1 MQLLRS
7 TWQFFARICW
17 FVDQPLLGTGVLV
30 EDGRPLSPL
39 RLMDWLTQT
48 LCVAGFQGNFSR
60 HSFGIGAARVAA
72 CTGVP
77 DHRIQALGRWSSNAY
92 QLYSH
97 AFCSA
102 GFSVP
107 PLCAVHSVMSY
118 LAHRGN
124 APGPLFLFQN
134 GGPLS
139 RSLLTD
145 WLGKSWPQLTS
156 QATSPATASASG
168 RLAMEYPTTSS
179 KPWAAGQAP
188 LISFISELHPS
199 C

>member
-1 MQLLRS
+1 M
-7 TWQFFARICW
+7 
-17 FVDQPLLGTGVLV
+17 LV

-39 RLMDWLTQT
+39 RLMDWLAQT
-48 LCVAGFQGNFSR
+48 LCMAGFQGNFSR
-60 HSFGIGAARVAA
+60 RSFRIGAPRVGA

-92 QLYSH
+92 ELYSH
-97 AFCSA
+97 AFRSA

-118 LAHRGN
+118 LAPRGN

-134 GGPLS
+134 GQPLS
-139 RSLLTD
+139 RSLLTN
-145 WLGKSWPQLTS
+145 WLGKSWHQLTS

-168 RLAMEYPTTSS
+168 RPVWRLAMEYPTTSS

-188 LISFISELHPS
+188 LISFISELRPS
-199 C
+199 R